1 MFDKVLVAY
10 DGKNQG
16 VIKFINR
23 LPQCEAIY
31 VLSVVELSFS
41 EKMQKAFHQYVRSD
55 ESWMPG
61 NTGSLSK
68 KLEAVSVD
76 LAVTHKKVYKILHA
90 GDPYQ
95 EIKKVIDETH
105 PDLVV
110 VGKSKNYDEISFL
123 SKKNVETKLAASSR
137 ANLVI
142 VK

>member
-41 EKMQKAFHQYVRSD
+41 EKTLKAFHQYVRSD
-55 ESWMPG
+55 ASWMPS

>member
-41 EKMQKAFHQYVRSD
+41 EKMLKAFHQYVRSD
-55 ESWMPG
+55 ESWMPS

>member
-1 MFDKVLVAY
+1 MFDKVLVAF

-16 VIKFINR
+16 VLKFINR

-31 VLSVVELSFS
+31 VLSVIELSFA
-41 EKMQKAFHQYVRSD
+41 EKMIKAFHKYVHSD
-55 ESWMPG
+55 ESWMPSD
-61 NTGSLSK
+61 TGSLSK
-68 KLEAVSVD
+68 KLELVSAD
-76 LAVTHKKVYKILHA
+76 LAVTHKKIYKILHA

-137 ANLVI
+137 SNLVI

>member
-1 MFDKVLVAY
+1 MFDKVLVAF

-23 LPQCEAIY
+23 LPQCDAIY
-31 VLSVVELSFS
+31 VLSVVELSFT
-41 EKMQKAFHQYVRSD
+41 EKMTKAFHKYVHSD
-55 ESWMPG
+55 ESWMPSD
-61 NTGSLSK
+61 TGSLSK
-68 KLEAVSVD
+68 KLESASVD
-76 LAVTHKKVYKILHA
+76 LAVAHKKVYKILHA

-95 EIKKVIDETH
+95 EIQKVINETH

-137 ANLVI
+137 SNLVI

>member
-41 EKMQKAFHQYVRSD
+41 GKIQKAFHQYVHSD
-55 ESWMPG
+55 ESWMPS

>member
-10 DGKNQG
+10 NGKNQG

-41 EKMQKAFHQYVRSD
+41 EKILKVFHQYVRSD
-55 ESWMPG
+55 ESWMPS

>member
-41 EKMQKAFHQYVRSD
+41 EKMQKAFHQYVHSD
-55 ESWMPG
+55 ESWMPS

-95 EIKKVIDETH
+95 EIKNVIDETH

-123 SKKNVETKLAASSR
+123 WKKNVETKLAASSR

>member
-55 ESWMPG
+55 ESWMPS

>member
-1 MFDKVLVAY
+1 MFDKVLVAF

-31 VLSVVELSFS
+31 VLSVVELSFT
-41 EKMQKAFHQYVRSD
+41 EKMMKVFHKYVHSD
-55 ESWMPG
+55 ESWMPS
-61 NTGSLSK
+61 NTGGLSK
-68 KLEAVSVD
+68 KLELVSTD
-76 LAVTHKKVYKILHA
+76 LAVTHKKVYKILHT

-95 EIKKVIDETH
+95 EIKKVIDETY

-137 ANLVI
+137 SNLVI

>member
-55 ESWMPG
+55 ESWMPS

-76 LAVTHKKVYKILHA
+76 LAVTHKKIYKILHA
-90 GDPYQ
+90 GDPYH
-95 EIKKVIDETH
+95 EIKKVIDEIH

>member
-41 EKMQKAFHQYVRSD
+41 EKMQKAFHQYVLSD
-55 ESWMPG
+55 ESWMPS

>member
-1 MFDKVLVAY
+1 MFDKVLVAF

-41 EKMQKAFHQYVRSD
+41 EKILKAFHKYVHSD
-55 ESWMPG
+55 ESWMPSD
-61 NTGSLSK
+61 TGSLSK
-68 KLEAVSVD
+68 KLELVSAD
-76 LAVTHKKVYKILHA
+76 LAVTHKKIYKILHA

-137 ANLVI
+137 SNLVI

>member
-55 ESWMPG
+55 ESWMPS

-137 ANLVI
+137 SNLVI

>member
-41 EKMQKAFHQYVRSD
+41 EKILKAFHQYVHSV
-55 ESWMPG
+55 ESWMPS

-90 GDPYQ
+90 GDPYE

>member
-55 ESWMPG
+55 ESWMPS

-76 LAVTHKKVYKILHA
+76 LAVTHKKVYKILHT

>member
-41 EKMQKAFHQYVRSD
+41 EKILKAFHQYVRSD
-55 ESWMPG
+55 ESWMPS

-95 EIKKVIDETH
+95 EIKKVIDEIH

>member
-41 EKMQKAFHQYVRSD
+41 EKMQKVFHKYIHSD
-55 ESWMPG
+55 ESWMPS

-76 LAVTHKKVYKILHA
+76 LAVTHKKIYKILHA

-137 ANLVI
+137 SNLVI

>member
-41 EKMQKAFHQYVRSD
+41 EKILKVFHQYVHSD
-55 ESWMPG
+55 ESWMPS

>member
-31 VLSVVELSFS
+31 VLCVVELSFS
-41 EKMQKAFHQYVRSD
+41 EKILKAFHQYVRSD
-55 ESWMPG
+55 ESWMPS

>member
-1 MFDKVLVAY
+1 MFDKVLVAF

-16 VIKFINR
+16 VIKFLNR

-41 EKMQKAFHQYVRSD
+41 ERVMKVFHKYVHSD
-55 ESWMPG
+55 ESWMPS
-61 NTGSLSK
+61 NTGGLSK
-68 KLEAVSVD
+68 KLELVSAD
-76 LAVTHKKVYKILHA
+76 LSVTHKKIYKILHA

-137 ANLVI
+137 SNLVI

>member
-1 MFDKVLVAY
+1 MKVFR
-10 DGKNQG
+10 K
-16 VIKFINR
+16 
-23 LPQCEAIY
+23 Y
-31 VLSVVELSFS
+31 V
-41 EKMQKAFHQYVRSD
+41 HSD
-55 ESWMPG
+55 ESWTPSD
-61 NTGSLSK
+61 TSSLSK
-68 KLEAVSVD
+68 KLELVSTD

-137 ANLVI
+137 SNLVI

>member
-55 ESWMPG
+55 ESWMPS
-61 NTGSLSK
+61 NIGSLSK

>member
-31 VLSVVELSFS
+31 VLSVVELSFY
-41 EKMQKAFHQYVRSD
+41 EKMLKAFHQYVHSD
-55 ESWMPG
+55 ESWMPS

>member
-1 MFDKVLVAY
+1 MFDKVLVAF

-16 VIKFINR
+16 VIKFLNR

-41 EKMQKAFHQYVRSD
+41 ERVMKVFHKYVHSD
-55 ESWMPG
+55 ESWTPSD
-61 NTGSLSK
+61 TSSLSK
-68 KLEAVSVD
+68 KFELVSTD

>member
-41 EKMQKAFHQYVRSD
+41 EKILKAFHQYVRSD
-55 ESWMPG
+55 ESWMPS

-68 KLEAVSVD
+68 KLEAVSMD

>member
-1 MFDKVLVAY
+1 MFDKVLVAF

-16 VIKFINR
+16 VIKFLNR

-31 VLSVVELSFS
+31 VLSVVELSFT
-41 EKMQKAFHQYVRSD
+41 EKMIKVFHKYMHSD
-55 ESWMPG
+55 ESWMPS
-61 NTGSLSK
+61 NTGGLSK
-68 KLEAVSVD
+68 KLELVSTD
-76 LAVTHKKVYKILHA
+76 LAVTHKKVYKILHT

-95 EIKKVIDETH
+95 EIKKVIDETY

-137 ANLVI
+137 SNLVI

>member
-55 ESWMPG
+55 ESWMPS
-61 NTGSLSK
+61 NIGSLSK

-123 SKKNVETKLAASSR
+123 SKRNVETKLAASSR

>member
-31 VLSVVELSFS
+31 VLSVVELSFT
-41 EKMQKAFHQYVRSD
+41 EKMQKAFHQYVHSD
-55 ESWMPG
+55 ESWMPS